1 MYVCACLCVEDDAH
15 GDGDGDD
22 DGIQEMHVYEIN
34 EKDRGSPAYL
44 PFSLQFD
51 LSKPP
56 LLPKGALG
64 DLVPFTNKVSL
75 TLVCAWFNLPSELT

>member
-1 MYVCACLCVEDDAH
+1 
-15 GDGDGDD
+15 
-22 DGIQEMHVYEIN
+22 MHVYEVN

-75 TLVCAWFNLPSELT
+75 YISVCLV